1 MYLDDWLIL
10 AASRE
15 GNLRH
20 LEEVTFIAQSLG
32 FILNKMKSS
41 LNPSQSFVFLG
52 MSFDTVSMT
61 VRPSPE
67 RLDRFRSRRSRL
79 LSLNE
84 TSARSLASLLG
95 QLESLAPL
103 VPMGHVHKRELQRQ
117 FHSRWSQSCQAW
129 DVRIS
134 LKDWFLPAIRQ
145 WTQDT
150 WLEEGVPIS
159 FPEAQVELFTDASQV
174 GWGAHVADLTAS
186 GRWPLHVQGLHI
198 NVLEMMAVVHAVET
212 FVHFLQ
218 QKSVCLSTDNTTV
231 ACYLNKGGGGS
242 FSNPVSQGR
251 VSPSFLRTKR
261 DCSKGKTCLRK
272 DQHPGRF
279 SESTRDDSTD
289 RMDSLSLCPQ
299 RSMVSLVQTDNR
311 SVCHPV
317 QSETS
322 GLCIPSSRSSSS
334 NDRCSGNELGGS
346 LRLRFSSPSDSR
358 KGDQKGKSGPPLSH
372 SGSPSLASSALV
384 PRASRTVSSSATQT
398 KRRKRRVVSAKVTN
412 PTRRPGKVVTSRL
425 ASVRQNLRTLGA
437 SRHVLDLVSKS
448 HRSGTNAVY
457 SSHWKRWLIWCSA
470 NDSSPSDPSEVDLA
484 NFLAHLSEENKLSP
498 SSLRVYRAAICTTLR
513 QLGAPSFSDSS
524 LLKDVIRGASLAK
537 AQAPRRLPSWDL
549 FLVLSSLK
557 ESPFEPLYS
566 SDLKALTLKTV
577 FLIALASGRRA
588 SEICHLSGLCQDI
601 AREQDGSFS
610 LRFLPEF
617 LAKNQSPCDPSP
629 VIRIRP
635 LTGFLCSDDSDR
647 KLCPVRSLKR
657 YVRFTRAI
665 RKNQRKLFIS
675 HNPFYSKDITSAS
688 ISRWL
693 RYTIKQAYECSSF
706 DVCSS
711 RAHEVRAWASSAA
724 FAHSWNLKDV
734 MAAAY
739 WQSETS
745 FINFYLR
752 DISLTRGDGSFGI
765 STFVA
770 AQQVV
775 QTLLP

>member
-1 MYLDDWLIL
+1 M
-10 AASRE
+10 
-15 GNLRH
+15 
-20 LEEVTFIAQSLG
+20 
-32 FILNKMKSS
+32 
-41 LNPSQSFVFLG
+41 
-52 MSFDTVSMT
+52 
-61 VRPSPE
+61 
-67 RLDRFRSRRSRL
+67 
-79 LSLNE
+79 
-84 TSARSLASLLG
+84 
-95 QLESLAPL
+95 
-103 VPMGHVHKRELQRQ
+103 
-117 FHSRWSQSCQAW
+117 
-129 DVRIS
+129 
-134 LKDWFLPAIRQ
+134 
-145 WTQDT
+145 
-150 WLEEGVPIS
+150 
-159 FPEAQVELFTDASQV
+159 
-174 GWGAHVADLTAS
+174 
-186 GRWPLHVQGLHI
+186 
-198 NVLEMMAVVHAVET
+198 
-212 FVHFLQ
+212 
-218 QKSVCLSTDNTTV
+218 
-231 ACYLNKGGGGS
+231 S

-372 SGSPSLASSALV
+372 SGSSSLASTALV

-739 WQSETS
+739 WRSETS
-745 FINFYLR
+745 FINYYLR